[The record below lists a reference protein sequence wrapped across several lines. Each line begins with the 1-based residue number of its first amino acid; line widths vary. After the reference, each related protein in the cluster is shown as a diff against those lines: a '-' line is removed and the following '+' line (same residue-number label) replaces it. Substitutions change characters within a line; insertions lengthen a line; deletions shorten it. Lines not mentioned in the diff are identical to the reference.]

1 MPIQMSTKTSRTQ
14 SRKAASQ
21 PRELAGLHEEASP
34 AALAM
39 TVDGY
44 DLAGD
49 CLGGVRRHSPASR
62 YSVTARAGGA
72 S

>member
-1 MPIQMSTKTSRTQ
+1 
-14 SRKAASQ
+14 
-21 PRELAGLHEEASP
+21 
-34 AALAM
+34 M